1 MGKYK
6 LRLNLNTG
14 GTVTTNAIDL
24 PAKVVSAEFVKL
36 GYSGNLIASP
46 TASTHRGLPLYLKFG
61 SAPTSISDCD
71 AMLDASDGATIQG
84 ITSFSGQEIV
94 YVWTTDGAGTMATPN
109 VIYNGQ
115 TFSTSAGKYNTY
127 IYSHP
132 LVIELTTNG
141 DITMQTYCQ
150 LI

>member
-24 PAKVVSAEFVKL
+24 PAKVVSAEFVNL

-71 AMLDASDGATIQG
+71 AMLDASDGATI
-84 ITSFSGQEIV
+84 
-94 YVWTTDGAGTMATPN
+94 
-109 VIYNGQ
+109 
-115 TFSTSAGKYNTY
+115 
-127 IYSHP
+127 
-132 LVIELTTNG
+132 
-141 DITMQTYCQ
+141 
-150 LI
+150 